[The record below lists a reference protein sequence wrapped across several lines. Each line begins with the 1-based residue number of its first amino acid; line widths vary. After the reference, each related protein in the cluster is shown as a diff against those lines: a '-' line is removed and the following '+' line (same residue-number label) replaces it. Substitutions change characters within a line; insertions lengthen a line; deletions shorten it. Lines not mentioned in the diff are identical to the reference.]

1 MVTLGVFR
9 PLLSPVLL
17 RREKPGPG
25 QSTGLIARLNARE
38 VLLAAHRSTQRE
50 VGSVP
55 RVPQSLQARVLCVKS
70 ANTRDIIKKSTRPRV
85 PH

>member
-9 PLLSPVLL
+9 PLLRPVLL
-17 RREKPGPG
+17 PREIPG

-55 RVPQSLQARVLCVKS
+55 RVPQSLQALVLCVKS